1 MTTHDWKPL
10 LCTSEYSTIIL
21 ANQSVYFPYWMC
33 EICSLSFLVY
43 VRYVGKDCELRD
55 GAT

>member
-1 MTTHDWKPL
+1 MTTHDWKLL